1 MSLSSFLE
9 KSDVRAR
16 FSQEFSK
23 PKLRENK
30 SLLAPPL
37 TENYRLVGTAFD
49 YLMRFYLKRLNPQAF
64 ERGWVAESAVH
75 LLKEGGVNRLYEQAF
90 FIVTRGRENYAE
102 FLKTQQLTDDL
113 IRSTL
118 QLAKL
123 DTFVRARKIDP
134 NLDVIEQQD
143 IEDVRALINLVN
155 FTQFTSPGVVL
166 LNPTFFLASHQ
177 IGGADADLIIDDLLV
192 DIKTTKKLEFT
203 QDNFNQLMGYYILSK
218 IETPDGAPGEHEIK
232 RLGIYFS
239 RYAYLFVFNVTDVVN
254 PATFPQFMDWFHKRV
269 AIKDY

>member
-23 PKLRENK
+23 PQLGENRD
-30 SLLAPPL
+30 LLAPPL
-37 TENYRLVGTAFD
+37 TENYRLVGAAFD

-75 LLKEGGVNRLYEQAF
+75 LLKEGGANRLYEQAF

-102 FLKTQQLTDDL
+102 FLESGQLTDEL

-123 DTFVRARKIDP
+123 DTFVRVRKIDQ

-143 IEDVRALINLVN
+143 IEDVRALINLVD
-155 FTQFTSPGVVL
+155 FKPFTSE
-166 LNPTFFLASHQ
+166 FIFLVT
-177 IGGADADLIIDDLLV
+177 LIFL
-192 DIKTTKKLEFT
+192 F
-203 QDNFNQLMGYYILSK
+203 LMWQMS
-218 IETPDGAPGEHEIK
+218 
-232 RLGIYFS
+232 
-239 RYAYLFVFNVTDVVN
+239 
-254 PATFPQFMDWFHKRV
+254 
-269 AIKDY
+269 